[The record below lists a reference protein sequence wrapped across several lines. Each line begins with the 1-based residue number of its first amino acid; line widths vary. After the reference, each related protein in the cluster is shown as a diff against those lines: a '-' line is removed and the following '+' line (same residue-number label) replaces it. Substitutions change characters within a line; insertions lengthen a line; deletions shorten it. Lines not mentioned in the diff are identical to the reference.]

1 MLDIFTAPGAAFA
14 RLKEKPSW
22 LLPLILALVASM
34 AVSTLRVHYIDWSE
48 QRSTAVEKMR
58 ERNMTDE
65 QIEQALAGM
74 EKFQT
79 NTALRYGLPAAGALV
94 TGVIAVLFFTVVY
107 NVCLPLLG
115 AAPSFGRTFAVV
127 TNAGLVAVPSAIVNG
142 LLILLRRS
150 SEVTTS
156 LLVFFPAHRMGFLEV
171 IFSRVELFAIWQLVL
186 TGLGLKIVHDIKGSR
201 SWFLVIGLYIFLT
214 LVFGLLGGRAGG

>member
-1 MLDIFTAPGAAFA
+1 MLDIFTAPSTAFA
-14 RLKEKPSW
+14 RLKEKPAW
-22 LLPLILALVASM
+22 LLPLILALVASI
-34 AVSTLRVHYIDWSE
+34 AVSTLRVHFVDWTE
-48 QRSTAVEKMR
+48 QRAVAVEKMR

-79 NTALRYGLPAAGALV
+79 NPLLRYGLPAVGALL
-94 TGVIAVLFFTVVY
+94 TGIIAVLFITVVY

-115 AAPSFGRTFAVV
+115 ASPSFKRTFAVV
-127 TNAGLVAVPSAIVNG
+127 TNAGLVAVPSAILNG

-150 SEVTTS
+150 AEASTS
-156 LLVFFPAHRMGFLEV
+156 LLAFFPAFRTGFLAV
-171 IFSRVELFAIWQLVL
+171 ILSRVELFAIWQLFL
-186 TGLGLKIVHDIKGSR
+186 TGLGLKVVHDIKGSR
-201 SWFLVIGLYIFLT
+201 SWLLVVGLYIFLT